1 MENDIKD
8 LLEFGGHLVPGLIAL
23 FFYIVGKKV
32 GWHERDQAGRVK
44 PSRFRE

>member
-1 MENDIKD
+1 MENDISYI
-8 LLEFGGHLVPGLIAL
+8 LEFASYLVPGVVAL
-23 FFYIVGKKV
+23 FFYLVGKKV